1 MVLSSFKKIVFVGC
15 LAFNSLVFAQEKID
29 VGVSMPEFSNMR
41 WVNDGLSI
49 MRELNKVGL
58 ASDLQYASGG
68 PDMQVAQI
76 ESMIQKGAK
85 VLVIAAIDGKKL
97 TDVLKKAGDK
107 KIKVISYDRLIRDS
121 ANIDYYATFDNYD
134 VGVKQ
139 GADIAKRL
147 DLAGSAVGSGKGPFR
162 IELFAGSPDDNNA
175 TFFYNGAMSVLKPY
189 IDKGQL
195 VIDSGQQG
203 MENVSTKGWNGAI
216 AKARLVGLLAKHY
229 TKVRLDAVLSPNDG
243 IAAELI
249 TAFVKVGYGQPG
261 KPMPVIT
268 GQDADI
274 PSTRAVMR
282 GQQSS
287 TIFKDTR
294 DLARVTAQ
302 MAEALIKGK
311 APAINDEKTYNN
323 GVKIIP
329 SFLLKPVLVDASN
342 VKQVLLDSGFYRAE
356 QIQ

>member
-1 MVLSSFKKIVFVGC
+1 
-15 LAFNSLVFAQEKID
+15 
-29 VGVSMPEFSNMR
+29 
-41 WVNDGLSI
+41 
-49 MRELNKVGL
+49 
-58 ASDLQYASGG
+58 
-68 PDMQVAQI
+68 
-76 ESMIQKGAK
+76 MIQKGVK
-85 VLVIAAIDGKKL
+85 VLIVGAVDGTKL
-97 TDVLKKAGDK
+97 TAVLKKAGDK

-121 ANIDYYATFDNYD
+121 ANVDYYATFDNFD

-139 GADIAKRL
+139 GADIVKRL
-147 DLAGSAVGSGKGPFR
+147 DLAGAGKGPFR

-195 VIDSGQQG
+195 VVDSGQQG
-203 MENVSTKGWNGAI
+203 MENVATKGWNGAI

-229 TKVRLDAVLSPNDG
+229 TKVRLDAVLAPNDG

-274 PSTRAVMR
+274 PSTRAVLR

-294 DLARVTAQ
+294 ELAKVTAQ
-302 MAEALIKGK
+302 MAEALIQGK
-311 APAINDEKTYNN
+311 APVVNDTKTYNN
-323 GVKIIP
+323 GVKVIP
-329 SFLLKPVLVDASN
+329 SFLLKPVLVDATN
-342 VKQVLLDSGFYRAE
+342 IKQVLVGSGFYRAE

>member
-1 MVLSSFKKIVFVGC
+1 MLFLKVKF
-15 LAFNSLVFAQEKID
+15 SLVAVGLALGLHANAQTQVA
-29 VGVSMPEFSNMR
+29 VGVSMPEFVNMR

-49 MRELNKVGL
+49 MRELNKVNL

-76 ESMIQKGAK
+76 ESMIQKGVK
-85 VLVIAAIDGKKL
+85 VLIVAASDGKKL
-97 TDVLKKAGDK
+97 TAVLKKAGEK

-121 ANIDYYATFDNYD
+121 ADVDYYATFDNFD

-139 GADIAKRL
+139 GEDIAKRL
-147 DLAGSAVGSGKGPFR
+147 GLAAGKGPFR

-175 TFFYNGAMSVLKPY
+175 LFFYDGAMSVLKPY
-189 IDKGQL
+189 IDSKKL
-195 VIDSGQQG
+195 IIESGQEG
-203 MENVSTKGWNGAI
+203 MSNVSTKGWNGAI
-216 AKARLVGLLAKHY
+216 AKTRLVALLAKHY
-229 TKVRLDAVLSPNDG
+229 SNQRLDAVLSPNDG

-249 TAFVKVGYGQPG
+249 TAFTKIGYGQPNN
-261 KPMPVIT
+261 PMPVIT

-274 PSTRAVMR
+274 PSSKAVMR

-294 DLARVTAQ
+294 ELARVTAQ

-311 APAINDEKTYNN
+311 APAINDTKTYNN
-323 GVKIIP
+323 GVKVIP
-329 SFLLKPVLVDASN
+329 SYLLKPILVDATN
-342 VKQVLLDSGFYRAE
+342 LKQVLIGSGFYKAE

>member
-1 MVLSSFKKIVFVGC
+1 MRILIQKVKFSLMVAC
-15 LAFNSLVFAQEKID
+15 LAFGTVSLAQAQIA

-49 MRELNKVGL
+49 MRELNKVNL

-68 PDMQVAQI
+68 ADMQIAQI
-76 ESMIQKGAK
+76 EGMIQKGVK
-85 VLVIAAIDGKKL
+85 VLVIAAVDGKKL
-97 TDVLKKAGDK
+97 TEVLKKAGDK

-121 ANIDYYATFDNYD
+121 ANVDYYATFDNFD

-139 GADIAKRL
+139 GADIVKRL
-147 DLAGSAVGSGKGPFR
+147 ELAAGKGPFR
-162 IELFAGSPDDNNA
+162 IELFAGSQDDNNA
-175 TFFYNGAMSVLKPY
+175 FFFYDGAMSVLKPY
-189 IDKGQL
+189 IDKKQL
-195 VIDSGQQG
+195 VIESGQEG
-203 MENVSTKGWNGAI
+203 MNNVSTKGWNGAI
-216 AKARLVGLLAKHY
+216 AKARLSVLLPKFY
-229 TKVRLDAVLSPNDG
+229 SKLRLDAVLSPNDG

-249 TAFVKVGYGQPG
+249 TGFGKAGYGQAG

-274 PSTRAVMR
+274 PATKSVLR

-294 DLARVTAQ
+294 ELARVTAQ
-302 MAEALIKGK
+302 MADALIQGK
-311 APAINDEKTYNN
+311 APMVNDSKTYNN
-323 GVKIIP
+323 GVKVIP
-329 SFLLKPVLVDASN
+329 SILLKPVLVDAKN
-342 VKQVLLDSGFYRAE
+342 AKKILIDSGFYKTE

>member
-1 MVLSSFKKIVFVGC
+1 MVFSTFKKIVFLGC
-15 LAFNSLVFAQEKID
+15 LSFNSLVFAQEQIA

-49 MRELNKVGL
+49 MRELNKVNL
-58 ASDLQYASGG
+58 ASDLQYASSG
-68 PDMQVAQI
+68 PEMQIAQI
-76 ESMIQKGAK
+76 ESMIQKGVK
-85 VLVIAAIDGKKL
+85 VLVVAAIDGTKL
-97 TDVLKKAGDK
+97 TAVLKKAGDK

-121 ANIDYYATFDNYD
+121 ANVDYYATFDNFD

-139 GADIAKRL
+139 GSDIVKRL
-147 DLAGSAVGSGKGPFR
+147 DLAGAGKGPFR
-162 IELFAGSPDDNNA
+162 IELFGGSQDDNNA
-175 TFFYNGAMSVLKPY
+175 FFFYDGAMSVLKPY
-189 IDKGQL
+189 IDKKQL
-195 VIDSGQQG
+195 VIESGQEG
-203 MENVSTKGWNGAI
+203 MTNVSTKGWNGAI
-216 AKARLVGLLAKHY
+216 AKERLLGLLAKHY

-243 IAAELI
+243 LAAQLIAGL
-249 TAFVKVGYGQPG
+249 VKVGYGQPG
-261 KPMPVIT
+261 KPMPVVT

-294 DLARVTAQ
+294 ELARVTAQ
-302 MAEALIKGK
+302 MAEVLIQGK
-311 APAINDEKTYNN
+311 APVVNDNKTYNN
-323 GVKIIP
+323 GVKVIP

-342 VKQVLLDSGFYRAE
+342 VKQVLLDSGFYRVE

>member
-1 MVLSSFKKIVFVGC
+1 MLSSKIK
-15 LAFNSLVFAQEKID
+15 LAVSAAFLLVSTIAYGQEQIA

-68 PDMQVAQI
+68 ADMQVAQI

-85 VLVIAAIDGKKL
+85 VLVIAAIDGTKL
-97 TDVLKKAGDK
+97 TAVLQKAGDK

-121 ANIDYYATFDNYD
+121 ANVDYYATFDNFD

-139 GADIAKRL
+139 GTDIVKRL
-147 DLAGSAVGSGKGPFR
+147 DMSGGKGPYR

-195 VIDSGQQG
+195 VVDSGQQG

-216 AKARLVGLLAKHY
+216 AKARLVGLLSKHY
-229 TKVRLDAVLSPNDG
+229 SKQRLDAVLSPNDG

-294 DLARVTAQ
+294 ELARVSAQ
-302 MAEALIKGK
+302 MADALIQGK
-311 APAINDEKTYNN
+311 APVVNDNKTYNN
-323 GVKIIP
+323 GVKVIP
-329 SFLLKPVLVDASN
+329 SFLLKPVLVDAAN
-342 VKQVLLDSGFYRAE
+342 IKQVLVTSGFYRAE